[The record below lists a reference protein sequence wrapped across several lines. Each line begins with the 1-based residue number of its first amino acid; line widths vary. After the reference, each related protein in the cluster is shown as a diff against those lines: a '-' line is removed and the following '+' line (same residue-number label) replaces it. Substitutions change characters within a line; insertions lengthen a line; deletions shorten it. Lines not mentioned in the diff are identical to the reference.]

1 MAVTKCSAL
10 AQLEMAQV
18 TLMTVLGDLYFLA
31 YYRSKLTEGVMISYV
46 ENYGQKLIYP
56 SNLIRHTLTSEFSLI
71 YLIEGYCSV
80 ESFLLIFAPVN
91 PSKMSTTNSLLFFNR
106 HSCSFPSL
114 DHSLYSIFVRMLIKL
129 R

>member
-1 MAVTKCSAL
+1 MAVTKCYAL

-18 TLMTVLGDLYFLA
+18 ILMTVLGDLYFLA

-46 ENYGQKLIYP
+46 ENSGQKLIYP
-56 SNLIRHTLTSEFSLI
+56 SNLMRHTLTSEFSLI

-91 PSKMSTTNSLLFFNR
+91 PSKM
-106 HSCSFPSL
+106 
-114 DHSLYSIFVRMLIKL
+114 
-129 R
+129 